1 MEEAALATDRTADE
15 LRQWCATG
23 RLRCER
29 SDGEWMLF
37 ERDVATAAAMRAP
50 RPGPV
55 TSGRMVLALAFPD
68 VARARRAMEQIRNAF
83 DRRVHHLALAPL
95 SLDGRAY
102 SLVAGSYPDDG
113 YLVLEGIA
121 RLNGGQIVD
130 DVDEAWTLR
139 RPTAAEPSTGGSRR
153 T

>member
-1 MEEAALATDRTADE
+1 
-15 LRQWCATG
+15 
-23 RLRCER
+23 
-29 SDGEWMLF
+29 
-37 ERDVATAAAMRAP
+37 MRPP
-50 RPGPV
+50 RPGPA

-68 VARARRAMEQIRNAF
+68 VGRARRAMEQIRRVF
-83 DRRVHHLALAPL
+83 DRRDHHVALAPL

-113 YLVLEGIA
+113 YPELEGIA

-130 DVDEAWTLR
+130 DVDEAWTVR
-139 RPTAAEPSTGGSRR
+139 QPAALQPSAVPPSTGEPDS